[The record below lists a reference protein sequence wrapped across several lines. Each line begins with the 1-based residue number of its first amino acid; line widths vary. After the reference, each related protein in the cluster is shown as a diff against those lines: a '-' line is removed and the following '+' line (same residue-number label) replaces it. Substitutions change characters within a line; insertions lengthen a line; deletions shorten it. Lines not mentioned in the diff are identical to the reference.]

1 MDYAALIAKEL
12 NLQVWQVANTLALL
26 AEGATIPFIA
36 RYRKER
42 TGEMDETVL
51 RELDHRYTYLK
62 ELDERRAAI
71 LKSIEEQGKL
81 TPELKAKIDACQ
93 QKTELEDIYLPYKP
107 KRRTRAT
114 IAREAGLEPLA
125 RSLMEKQSEG
135 SITPEELATDFVSEE
150 KGVPDVATAVRM
162 ACDILAEELSETLEI
177 RQWLRAQAEREGILR
192 SEARKEWVGKRTK
205 FEMYYDFKEK
215 VATLPSHRILAI
227 RRGEKEDVL
236 RSNIDVDVE
245 SAVGFVTTKLVTH
258 PSSMIGMVL
267 AATARD
273 AYERLLAPSIE
284 TDVRLALKEHAES
297 EAYHVFGKNLHD
309 LLMYPP
315 AGAKTV
321 IGVDPGFRTGQK
333 LAVVDETGKHM
344 EYATVHALEPANQFE
359 AATMV
364 FLALCKRYKPVLVA
378 VGNGTGG
385 REMETFLRKVVKEI
399 PEEEGRPHVVMV
411 SEAGASVYSASPLAV
426 KEFPELDV
434 TIRGAISIAR
444 RLQDP
449 LAELVK
455 IDPKSIGVGQYQ
467 HDVNQGELKKSLE
480 EIVESCVNQVGV
492 NLNQASEALL
502 SYVSGI
508 TKNTAKEIIQHRDK
522 EGAFKSRD
530 ELRKVKGFGPKSF
543 EQAAGFLRL
552 GEGENPLDRSSVHP
566 ERYALVEKIATD
578 LGVSISDLIG
588 NADKIRLIDPVKYVS
603 DEVGLPT
610 LKDILSELEKPARDP
625 RAEFTYANFDEKVS
639 KLADLQVGMALEGVV
654 TNVTNF
660 GAFVD
665 IGVHQDGLVHISQ
678 ISDRFVKDAKDV
690 LSVGQ
695 VVKIRVLEV
704 DAQQKRIAL
713 TMKSDMEAARA
724 ARVAPGERPE
734 RSERAEGDRP
744 RGPRA
749 PRPEG
754 DRAPRGDRPQGDR
767 VPHGEGAPRAPRP
780 QGEFAPRGD
789 RPQGDRGPRPQGE
802 FAPRGDRPQGDRGPR
817 PQGEFAPRGDRPQ
830 GDRGPRPEGG
840 APRGDRPQGDRG
852 PRPEGGNFD
861 PSRREQGRP
870 GQGGGNRGPQG
881 GFGGGDRGP
890 RGGGDRPDRGDRGPR
905 EWIDRPA
912 APQGGPRQPATLEGL
927 MEKFGGQQEK
937 KQNNVKLAISLKSLM
952 RGGR

>member
-125 RSLMEKQSEG
+125 RTLAEKQSEG
-135 SITPEELATDFVSEE
+135 SLTPEELATEFVSEE

-177 RQWLRAQAEREGILR
+177 RQWLRGQAERDGVMR
-192 SEARKEWVGKRTK
+192 CEARKEWVGKRTK
-205 FEMYYDFKEK
+205 FEMYYDFREK
-215 VATLPSHRILAI
+215 VATLPSHRILAV

-236 RSNIDVDVE
+236 RSVVEVDVE
-245 SAVGFVTTKLVTH
+245 TAVGFVTTKLVTH
-258 PSSMIGMVL
+258 PSTMIGMVL

-284 TDVRLALKEHAES
+284 TDVRLALKDHAEA
-297 EAYHVFGKNLHD
+297 EAYKVFGKNMHD

-333 LAVVDETGKHM
+333 LAVVDETGKHL
-344 EYATVHALEPANQFE
+344 EYATVHALEPANKFE
-359 AATMV
+359 EATLV
-364 FLALCKRYKPVLVA
+364 FLALCQRHKPVLVA

-385 REMETFLRKVVKEI
+385 REMESFLRKVVKEI
-399 PEEEGRPHVVMV
+399 PEEAGRPHVVMV

-530 ELRKVKGFGPKSF
+530 ELRKVKGFGPKTF

-588 NADKIRLIDPVKYVS
+588 NADKIRLIDPAKYVS
-603 DEVGLPT
+603 EEVGLPT

-639 KLADLQVGMALEGVV
+639 KIGDLQLGMALEGVV

-695 VVKIRVLEV
+695 VVKVRVLEV
-704 DAQQKRIAL
+704 DPQQKRIAL

-734 RSERAEGDRP
+734 RAEGDRPRGPRAEGDRP
-744 RGPRA
+744 RGPR
-749 PRPEG
+749 PEG
-754 DRAPRGDRPQGDR
+754 DR
-767 VPHGEGAPRAPRP
+767 
-780 QGEFAPRGD
+780 APRGD

-817 PQGEFAPRGDRPQ
+817 PQGDRPQ
-830 GDRGPRPEGG
+830 
-840 APRGDRPQGDRG
+840 GDRPQGDRG

-905 EWIDRPA
+905 EWIDRPQQN
-912 APQGGPRQPATLEGL
+912 QGGPRQPATLEGL

>member
-51 RELDHRYTYLK
+51 REVDHRFTYLK

-81 TPELKAKIDACQ
+81 TPELKAKIESCA
-93 QKTELEDIYLPYKP
+93 QKNELEDIYLPYKP
-107 KRRTRAT
+107 KRRTRAI

-125 RSLMEKQSEG
+125 RLFQEKQSEG
-135 SITPEELATDFVSEE
+135 SLTPEELAKEYISEE
-150 KGVPDVATAVRM
+150 KGVPDEATAVRM
-162 ACDILAEELSETLEI
+162 ACDILAEELSEVPEI
-177 RQWLRAQAEREGILR
+177 RQWLRGQAEKDGVMRC
-192 SEARKEWVGKRTK
+192 EARKEWVGKRTK

-215 VATLPSHRILAI
+215 VETLPSHRILAI

-236 RSNIDVDVE
+236 RSSIEVDVE
-245 SAVGFVTTKLVTH
+245 TAVGYVTTKIVTH
-258 PSSMIGMVL
+258 PATMIGMVL
-267 AATARD
+267 SATARD

-284 TDVRLALKEHAES
+284 TDVRLLLKEHAEG
-297 EAYHVFGKNLHD
+297 EAYKVFGKNLGD
-309 LLMYPP
+309 LMMYPP
-315 AGAKTV
+315 AGAKAV

-333 LAVVDETGKHM
+333 LAVVDDTGKFLEH
-344 EYATVHALEPANQFE
+344 ATVHALEPANQFE
-359 AATMV
+359 EATLV
-364 FLALCKRYKPVLVA
+364 FLALCKRHKPILVA

-385 REMETFLRKVVKEI
+385 REMESFLRKVIKNI
-399 PEEEGRPHVVMV
+399 PEEEGRPHIVMV

-467 HDVNQGELKKSLE
+467 HDVNQNELKKNLE
-480 EIVESCVNQVGV
+480 EVVESCVNQVGV

-508 TKNTAKEIIQHRDK
+508 TKNTAKEIVQYRDK
-522 EGAFKSRD
+522 EGAFKTRD

-552 GEGENPLDRSSVHP
+552 AEGENPLDRSAVHP
-566 ERYALVEKIATD
+566 ERYALVERIAKD
-578 LGVSISDLIG
+578 LEISVSELIG
-588 NADKIRLIDPVKYVS
+588 NADKIRQIDPVKYVS

-639 KLADLQVGMALEGVV
+639 KIGDLQTGMQLEGVV

-660 GAFVD
+660 GAFID

-678 ISDRFVKDAKDV
+678 ISDRFIKDAKEV

-695 VVKIRVLEV
+695 VVKVRVLEI
-704 DAQQKRIAL
+704 DPQQKRIAL

-724 ARVAPGERPE
+724 ARGSSTERPE
-734 RSERAEGDRP
+734 RREPREP
-744 RGPRA
+744 RG
-749 PRPEG
+749 EG
-754 DRAPRGDRPQGDR
+754 RPQGDR
-767 VPHGEGAPRAPRP
+767 P
-780 QGEFAPRGD
+780 
-789 RPQGDRGPRPQGE
+789 
-802 FAPRGDRPQGDRGPR
+802 
-817 PQGEFAPRGDRPQ
+817 
-830 GDRGPRPEGG
+830 RGPRPEGG
-840 APRGDRPQGDRG
+840 APRGDRPQGDRPQGDRG
-852 PRPEGGNFD
+852 PRPEGRAFGGDRPQGDRPQGDRGPRPEGARDGGRPGFD
-861 PSRREQGRP
+861 PNRREQGRP
-870 GQGGGNRGPQG
+870 GQGRPQGDRPQG
-881 GFGGGDRGP
+881 GPGGPGGHGAP
-890 RGGGDRPDRGDRGPR
+890 RGDRPDRGDRGDRGPR
-905 EWIDRPA
+905 EWIDRP
-912 APQGGPRQPATLEGL
+912 QQDRGPRQPATLEGL
-927 MEKFGGQQEK
+927 MEKFGGQAEK
-937 KQNNVKLAISLKSLM
+937 KQNNVKPPISVKALM